1 MCSSPLACTPLKAH
15 PVNAK
20 IIFND
25 ISPLRNTALP
35 IFIKAVY
42 AWPLFKLRVT
52 FVRKSSFINPEEA
65 VRLFYSYVL
74 QTAYP
79 SLHQLIGLSHLI
91 REQDLFALG
100 WLRNSRKK
108 STLCDLFL
116 TVNVERYFLS
126 KLGLGAAEIG

>member
-1 MCSSPLACTPLKAH
+1 MLGPCLNYVL
-15 PVNAK
+15 
-20 IIFND
+20 
-25 ISPLRNTALP
+25 L
-35 IFIKAVY
+35 
-42 AWPLFKLRVT
+42 

-91 REQDLFALG
+91 REHDLFALG

-126 KLGLGAAEIG
+126 ELGLGAAEIG